1 MPLYRMIIHGRGK
14 FDLGRDEDGNG
25 HEANGFYTTRWCRAA
40 SEERAI
46 EKVLM
51 RLNAEWTTG
60 CSAHMNQCH
69 PLKLEIEKI
78 WRIGV
83 LEIWRAPNRGHTF
96 YDEAETS

>member
-1 MPLYRMIIHGRGK
+1 
-14 FDLGRDEDGNG
+14 
-25 HEANGFYTTRWCRAA
+25 
-40 SEERAI
+40 
-46 EKVLM
+46 M